1 MLQTTNQS
9 DEAMTEHEPMTV
21 EELLAAAEPIVR
33 QACRTIAQRFRGY
46 IEFDDL
52 AQEARL
58 WCLQHQQKLSEW
70 LDCDPDDKAGFR
82 RGAKKLSTTLS
93 REAERAARR
102 ERAAMLGY
110 RPEDEWF
117 ANRGTIK
124 ELLPVVIGG
133 GYDGYEVSPKEA
145 VRSPGDPAEGNNKLA
160 LLADVAAAWKAHPS
174 AVLERLYHFDVDR
187 TRPEVAESMNITPAT
202 LAKREN
208 QALDM
213 LIRFLGGANP
223 YGKNH

>member
-1 MLQTTNQS
+1 MHATTVLS
-9 DEAMTEHEPMTV
+9 GEAMTV

-33 QACRTIAQRFRGY
+33 QACRTISQRFRGY

-52 AQEARL
+52 AQECRL
-58 WCLQHQQKLSEW
+58 WCLQHQDKLVEW
-70 LDCDPDDKAGFR
+70 LDCEEGDRAAIR
-82 RGAKKLSTTLS
+82 RGCKKLATTLS
-93 REAERAARR
+93 REAERVARR
-102 ERAAMLGY
+102 ERAAALGY

-117 ANRGTIK
+117 ATRGTVK
-124 ELLPVVIGG
+124 ELLPVVIAG

-145 VRSPGDPAEGNNKLA
+145 VRSPGDPAEGNNRLA
-160 LLADVAAAWKAHPS
+160 MLADVAAAWKVHPS
-174 AVLERLYHFDVDR
+174 PLLERLYCFEVDR
-187 TRPEVAESMNITPAT
+187 SRQEIADDAGITVAT

-223 YGKNH
+223 YGKKH